1 MKHKKIWNFEYR
13 GIHCE
18 IVHWD
23 FDNLYDFPSK
33 GIWNGYIIITEEQ
46 VPDRFKELLV
56 KKKKTNYKSMPW
68 MWEYWGLDNLF
79 KMNGGITYYSVI
91 RDEFDGRKIAVK
103 VGNDYTAKGLVRPC
117 VTVDPVKNTPDDERI
132 GCIPSEIGIE
142 ILLTCEASTGEL
154 ALEYTECYADA
165 FVSMVLSNDTLGGAV
180 QHISVVD
187 IEYYPGGTGTE
198 KRVLLVVELTVKTD
212 RS

>member
-1 MKHKKIWNFEYR
+1 MTYYVTKPAIDTLIAYIKANYETYLALIRTASGFRELKKIA
-13 GIHCE
+13 
-18 IVHWD
+18 
-23 FDNLYDFPSK
+23 
-33 GIWNGYIIITEEQ
+33 T
-46 VPDRFKELLV
+46 
-56 KKKKTNYKSMPW
+56 
-68 MWEYWGLDNLF
+68 
-79 KMNGGITYYSVI
+79 
-91 RDEFDGRKIAVK
+91 VK

>member
-1 MKHKKIWNFEYR
+1 MKHKKIWNFKYR

-23 FDNLYDFPSK
+23 FNHLYDFPSK

-56 KKKKTNYKSMPW
+56 KRKKTNYKSMPW

-103 VGNDYTAKGLVRPC
+103 VGNDYNHSWNVGMRY
-117 VTVDPVKNTPDDERI
+117 DEE
-132 GCIPSEIGIE
+132 CIE
-142 ILLTCEASTGEL
+142 IDLMSSVDLF
-154 ALEYTECYADA
+154 LEQYPDYL
-165 FVSMVLSNDTLGGAV
+165 VWS
-180 QHISVVD
+180 HIEGKYMKPEE
-187 IEYYPGGTGTE
+187 ITNKE
-198 KRVLLVVELTVKTD
+198 
-212 RS
+212 